1 MKSIQLNDP
10 VTLDDLISAYI
21 RFKEWMDYDTERSA
35 YCAKE
40 IAIMQTLFGTA
51 YIKVPTVL
59 LDATHEEMLNV
70 MEERQAALSALAGV
84 VDASAEEDEID
95 DLLREVD
102 RTTFRSTV
110 HYFITLH
117 EAIWQAV
124 ESVSF
129 EDESDTEKYTI
140 DAEPFEDHFEE
151 VTEDLFEDIHAFI
164 ISEHPE
170 IELMSFP
177 VEKLYELG
185 LPRRAPE
192 PIDHGQTA
200 VN

>member
-1 MKSIQLNDP
+1 MQTTQLSDSVSLND
-10 VTLDDLISAYI
+10 LIMAYL

-40 IAIMQTLFGTA
+40 IAIMQALFGTS
-51 YIKVPTVL
+51 YIKVPFVL
-59 LDATHEEMLNV
+59 LGATHEELLNA
-70 MEERQAALSALAGV
+70 MEERQAKLTALAGA
-84 VDASAEEDEID
+84 VDASAEEDEIA
-95 DLLREVD
+95 DLLRDVD

-117 EAIWQAV
+117 EAIWQAA

-129 EDESDTEKYTI
+129 EDESNPEKYTI
-140 DAEPFEDHFEE
+140 DNEPFEDHFEE
-151 VTEDLFEDIHAFI
+151 VNEALFEDIRAFI

-170 IELMSFP
+170 IKSITFP
-177 VEKLYELG
+177 VEKVYTLG
-185 LPRRAPE
+185 LPRHVPE
-192 PIDHGQTA
+192 PIDYGQTA